1 MKLTSSAFAE
11 GHPIAPRYTGIGEDV
26 SPSLA
31 WSEVPE
37 NAKSFAIICDDPD
50 APSRAN
56 PRPEGPWVHWV
67 IYNLPADLREL
78 PEAVARQ
85 AELSAPVVAQQGT
98 NSFDDDNV
106 GYRGPLPPSG
116 SGPHRYRF
124 HLYAV
129 DQRLDIE
136 PAEATKASLLAAL
149 DGHVLGQAVLM
160 GTFEQKEK
168 G

>member
-1 MKLTSSAFAE
+1 MKLTSSAFTE
-11 GHPIAPRYTGIGEDV
+11 GQPIPRQFTGIGDDV
-26 SPSLA
+26 SPALK
-31 WSEVPE
+31 WSDVPE

-67 IYNLPADLREL
+67 IYNLPADLRVL
-78 PEAVARQ
+78 PDGVPHE

-98 NSFDDDNV
+98 NSFGKDNV
-106 GYRGPLPPSG
+106 GYRGPLPPPG

-129 DQRLDIE
+129 DQRLDVN
-136 PAEATKASLLAAL
+136 PSQATKASLLKAL
-149 DGHVLGQAVLM
+149 DGHVLGQTVLM
-160 GTFEQKEK
+160 GTFEQK
-168 G
+168 